1 MLATTE
7 VAIPCCEVGL
17 AFRVKEG
24 NVISPCLAE
33 RLHHILYLLRRHGYH
48 DVADFTAADD
58 SRFHFFD
65 DGTNRLVELPQVP
78 FCCRCGVLSCLVPLD
93 VHKDD
98 VDAGRA
104 L

>member
-7 VAIPCCEVGL
+7 LAIPCCEVGL
-17 AFRVKEG
+17 AFRVKER
-24 NVISPCLAE
+24 NVISPCKAE
-33 RLHHILYLLRRHGYH
+33 CLHHILYLQRRHGLH

-65 DGTNRLVELPQVP
+65 DGTNRLGELTQVP
-78 FCCRCGVLSCLVPLD
+78 FCRRFAVLSCLFPLD

>member
-17 AFRVKEG
+17 AFIVKER
-24 NVISPCLAE
+24 NVVSPFLAE
-33 RLHHILYLLRRHGYH
+33 CLHHSLYLRRRHGIH

-65 DGTNRLVELPQVP
+65 DGTNRAGEMLQVP
-78 FCCRCGVLSCLVPLD
+78 F
-93 VHKDD
+93 
-98 VDAGRA
+98 
-104 L
+104 

>member
-17 AFRVKEG
+17 AFRVKER
-24 NVISPCLAE
+24 NVISPCMAE
-33 RLHHILYLLRRHGYH
+33 CLHHILYLQRRHGLH

-65 DGTNRLVELPQVP
+65 DGANRLGELPQVP
-78 FCCRCGVLSCLVPLD
+78 FCRRCGVLSCLFPVD